1 MYVHLLSYV
10 VEIKV
15 YSVLLVNGNKVAY
28 IKLLVASLIIQ
39 VMYDSK
45 FRKSPVKNNEAG
57 KDK

>member
-45 FRKSPVKNNEAG
+45 FRKSPG
-57 KDK
+57 W